1 MLVQSF
7 VSVHEVLKCVHSSGS
22 FSVVLSCGAV
32 YNAAQRRS
40 VDEILKCA
48 ISKTAVEQYFPVLL
62 FTMLYKVAQ
71 ALESVDEI
79 LNVLEAC

>member
-1 MLVQSF
+1 MLHNDALWMKSL
-7 VSVHEVLKCVHSSGS
+7 SVP
-22 FSVVLSCGAV
+22 F
-32 YNAAQRRS
+32 Q
-40 VDEILKCA
+40 
-48 ISKTAVEQYFPVLL
+48 KTAVEQYFPVLL